1 MDSAVGRGV
10 VGPLFEPHPCL
21 LFLFCCRF
29 HTSFFSIKKAL
40 LSSPDRLSLA
50 LECWERLSLVL
61 ERRERRSLVR
71 TPGTTILSVRTP
83 GTTILRV
90 KTPGTTILRP

>member
-1 MDSAVGRGV
+1 MDRAVGCGV

-21 LFLFCCRF
+21 LFCFVVVFILLFF
-29 HTSFFSIKKAL
+29 
-40 LSSPDRLSLA
+40 LSKRPYLVRRDRLSLA

-71 TPGTTILSVRTP
+71 TPGTTILS
-83 GTTILRV
+83 
-90 KTPGTTILRP
+90 